1 MQSRRQQR
9 SYSHMS
15 GISFDTPAPRFLRR
29 SSFFERAMRVI
40 ACLMDHWRT
49 CAGCLSKHCRHNEAE
64 FPAAQ
69 TANKLQ
75 IPWDLCAADGASF
88 FDALR
93 PYHNWVNLKDQYEI
107 SFTRGKKF
115 AAFARRVFPTKGRWS
130 FALSASGPQNASE
143 EIVLAKN
150 HSVFLQRQEEAFR
163 RRTEWCVA
171 ATTTA
176 AASA

>member
-1 MQSRRQQR
+1 
-9 SYSHMS
+9 MS

-29 SSFFERAMRVI
+29 SSFFERATRII
-40 ACLMDHWRT
+40 ASLTDHWRT
-49 CAGCLSKHCRHNEAE
+49 WTGCLSNPYRHNEAE

-69 TANKLQ
+69 TAHKQQ
-75 IPWDLCAADGASF
+75 ILRDLPAADGASF

-93 PYHNWVNLKDQYEI
+93 PHNNWVNLKDQYEI
-107 SFTRGKKF
+107 SFTRGEKF

-143 EIVLAKN
+143 EIVLAKT

-176 AASA
+176 AARA